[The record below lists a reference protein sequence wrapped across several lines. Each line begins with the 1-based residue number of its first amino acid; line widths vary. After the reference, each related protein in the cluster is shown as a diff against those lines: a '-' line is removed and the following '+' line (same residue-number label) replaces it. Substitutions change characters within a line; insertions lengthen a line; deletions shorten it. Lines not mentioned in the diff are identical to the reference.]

1 MFVDPNQINPYN
13 EILGGPNN
21 EFDNHLQSTWILL
34 RSVIRKQKI
43 KKYMEQKIQIGK
55 KSSLEQGYV
64 WAPYIPMTTTSVI
77 SEYTSKNTS
86 RMRKINKIFNLGLDI
101 KDNWLPKRSISSRY
115 SAIQISNPY
124 QTIFVNDVI

>member
-43 KKYMEQKIQIGK
+43 KKIYGAE
-55 KSSLEQGYV
+55 
-64 WAPYIPMTTTSVI
+64 
-77 SEYTSKNTS
+77 NTD
-86 RMRKINKIFNLGLDI
+86 RKERF
-101 KDNWLPKRSISSRY
+101 
-115 SAIQISNPY
+115 
-124 QTIFVNDVI
+124 